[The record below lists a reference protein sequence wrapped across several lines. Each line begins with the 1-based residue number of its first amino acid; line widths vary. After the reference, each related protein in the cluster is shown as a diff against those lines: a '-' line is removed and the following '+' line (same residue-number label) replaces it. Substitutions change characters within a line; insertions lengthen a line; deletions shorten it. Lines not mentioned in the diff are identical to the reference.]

1 MKYIFIIFTFII
13 GLNILYQT
21 GYENGRI
28 SGKSEMVEISRTFS
42 YQVENSCYSELSP
55 SLKIK
60 ITRDPTNENGDI
72 EFVGGIIKL
81 ENKIKNNKV
90 DSYDQSD

>member
-1 MKYIFIIFTFII
+1 MKSLFIIFTLII

-42 YQVENSCYSELSP
+42 YRVENSCCSEYLP
-55 SLKIK
+55 SLKIR
-60 ITRDPTNENGDI
+60 INRDPVSDDVEL
-72 EFVGGIIKL
+72 VGGIITLK
-81 ENKIKNNKV
+81 E
-90 DSYDQSD
+90 DFAYEATPDQI